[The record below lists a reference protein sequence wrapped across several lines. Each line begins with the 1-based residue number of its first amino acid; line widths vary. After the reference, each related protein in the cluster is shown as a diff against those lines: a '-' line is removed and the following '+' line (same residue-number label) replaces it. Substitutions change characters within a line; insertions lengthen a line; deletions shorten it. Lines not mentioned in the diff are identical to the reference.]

1 MKIVIFS
8 DTHGRQDLMKQI
20 IEKEKPFEVMVHAG
34 DMEDQVS
41 GVLGYTDYQIRIVA
55 GNCDYGLGY
64 SRELFFD
71 LDRYH
76 VLLIHGNMCGSIHC
90 NPAQSIESLK
100 NYARNKGAD
109 ILIFG
114 HTHVPKME
122 RDEELL
128 CINPGSLSLPR
139 QENHKPSYAVLKIEN
154 GKIECEIKYVHRI

>member
-34 DMEDQVS
+34 DMEDQVG

-76 VLLIHGNMCGSIHC
+76 VLLIHGNMCGSIHY

-114 HTHVPKME
+114 HTHVPKIE
-122 RDEELL
+122 RDGELL

-154 GKIECEIKYVHRI
+154 GKTECEIKYVHRI